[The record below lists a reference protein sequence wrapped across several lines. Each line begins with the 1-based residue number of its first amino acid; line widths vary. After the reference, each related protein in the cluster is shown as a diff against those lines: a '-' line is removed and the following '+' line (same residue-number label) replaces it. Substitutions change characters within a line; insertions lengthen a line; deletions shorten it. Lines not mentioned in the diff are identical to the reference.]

1 MKQRKR
7 IKINSLIA
15 LTVILCLLLS
25 ACSVFSRQS
34 TTAGT
39 KSSSTV
45 LSTSQTTTAAQRK
58 EEDSFDLTNYAHLS
72 DGEKDIYDRLFK
84 AIDAWQPYMEED
96 TEEFALKAV
105 DKVYFYSLLAD
116 HPELFYARG
125 NSNLYEET
133 DTGKRVARFDL
144 KYPAG
149 YDSYLERYEQ
159 VKAICAQIEKSAG
172 KKADD
177 FAKAKAA
184 YDYLIEHC
192 AYDYDYSGN
201 SLQETQ
207 TTASYADGAL
217 LDHKAVCSGYSRAF
231 KLIMDYCGIECMC
244 VSNSDH
250 EWNVV
255 KLEGNYYHIDVTW
268 ADTEQNTGERYF
280 CVTDEEIYKDHEK
293 PAFELPECVMVR

>member
-1 MKQRKR
+1 MKDFDNRLENLFSQRRMQTENSEMPLGHQERFLEKLEGRNPGLWHR
-7 IKINSLIA
+7 I
-15 LTVILCLLLS
+15 
-25 ACSVFSRQS
+25 
-34 TTAGT
+34 
-39 KSSSTV
+39 
-45 LSTSQTTTAAQRK
+45 AAWFNDQ
-58 EEDSFDLTNYAHLS
+58 
-72 DGEKDIYDRLFK
+72 
-84 AIDAWQPYMEED
+84 
-96 TEEFALKAV
+96 
-105 DKVYFYSLLAD
+105 
-116 HPELFYARG
+116 
-125 NSNLYEET
+125 
-133 DTGKRVARFDL
+133 
-144 KYPAG
+144 
-149 YDSYLERYEQ
+149 
-159 VKAICAQIEKSAG
+159 SAG